1 MSEPGKLVFK
11 HAMQKIVSG
20 CQQASDVVVK
30 RSDFFYQLQYHY
42 GICKDER
49 ESYKENDYINNLEG
63 FNLEKY
69 PISEMENEE
78 GYRYCSH
85 IYKLR
90 RGTHAVDELS
100 SDAILITGTQRVLD
114 ISHLIYIHII
124 WENKCDG

>member
-1 MSEPGKLVFK
+1 
-11 HAMQKIVSG
+11 MQKIVSG

-49 ESYKENDYINNLEG
+49 ESYYKENDYINNLEG

-69 PISEMENEE
+69 PISELENEE